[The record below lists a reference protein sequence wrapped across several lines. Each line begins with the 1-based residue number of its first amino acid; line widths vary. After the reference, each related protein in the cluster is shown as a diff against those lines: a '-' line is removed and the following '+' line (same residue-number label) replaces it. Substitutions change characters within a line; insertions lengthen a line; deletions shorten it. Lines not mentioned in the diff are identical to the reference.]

1 VSTARTDGGTAAVY
15 VGDPDALDV
24 EEAVEWPGSGSFA
37 ERVHRY
43 FEDHPVVVR
52 PEHS

>member
-1 VSTARTDGGTAAVY
+1 VPRTDDGTAAVY

-24 EEAVEWPGSGSFA
+24 EDAVDWPGSGPFA
-37 ERVHRY
+37 ERVRRY
-43 FEDHPVVVR
+43 FEAESVVVR